1 MQAETITEL
10 EIYEPLA
17 KAELIAQCER
27 RGKALWAPVG
37 SIIDDPDCWRLVMM
51 GVAVPYD
58 DECRNKTAQTPE
70 QVAAA
75 QHAAR
80 RLSAGIDPADFARYD
95 SGELA
100 GYDSNGQDIP
110 GPNAVVATDDDDG
123 EDDE

>member
-1 MQAETITEL
+1 MQAETIREL

-17 KAELIAQCER
+17 PAELVAQCER
-27 RGKALWAPVG
+27 RGRALWAPVG

-58 DECRNKTAQTPE
+58 DECRDQTAQTPE
-70 QVAAA
+70 QVAAT

-95 SGELA
+95 AGELL
-100 GYDSNGQDIP
+100 GYDKN
-110 GPNAVVATDDDDG
+110 G
-123 EDDE
+123 EDLLAFGAIAVDEEADDE

>member
-1 MQAETITEL
+1 MQAETIKEL

-17 KAELIAQCER
+17 PAELVAQCER
-27 RGKALWAPVG
+27 RGKSLWAPIG
-37 SIIDDPDCWRLVMM
+37 TIIDDADCWRLVMM
-51 GVAVPYD
+51 GVAVAYD
-58 DECRNKTAQTPE
+58 DECRDKTAQTPE
-70 QVAAA
+70 QLAAT

-100 GYDSNGQDIP
+100 GYDKNGADIP
-110 GPNAVVATDDDDG
+110 GPNGVSADADDE

>member
-1 MQAETITEL
+1 MQAETIREL

-17 KAELIAQCER
+17 PAELVAQCER

-58 DECRNKTAQTPE
+58 DECRDQTAQTPE
-70 QVAAA
+70 QVAAT

-95 SGELA
+95 SGELL
-100 GYDSNGQDIP
+100 GYDAAGNDLLASGAI
-110 GPNAVVATDDDDG
+110 AVDEEA
-123 EDDE
+123 DDE

>member
-1 MQAETITEL
+1 MQAETIREL

-17 KAELIAQCER
+17 PAELTAQCER

-51 GVAVPYD
+51 GVAVPHD
-58 DECRNKTAQTPE
+58 SECRDKTAQTPE
-70 QVAAA
+70 QVAAT

-95 SGELA
+95 AGELL
-100 GYDSNGQDIP
+100 GYDKN
-110 GPNAVVATDDDDG
+110 G
-123 EDDE
+123 EDLLAFGAIAVDEEADDE

>member
-17 KAELIAQCER
+17 KAELVAQCER

-58 DECRNKTAQTPE
+58 DECRDQTAQTPE
-70 QVAAA
+70 QVAAT

-95 SGELA
+95 AGELL
-100 GYDSNGQDIP
+100 GYDAAGNDLLASGAI
-110 GPNAVVATDDDDG
+110 AVDEEA
-123 EDDE
+123 DDE

>member
-1 MQAETITEL
+1 MIMQAETITEL

-17 KAELIAQCER
+17 KAELVAQCER

-58 DECRNKTAQTPE
+58 DECRDQTAQTPE
-70 QVAAA
+70 QVAAT

-95 SGELA
+95 AGELL
-100 GYDSNGQDIP
+100 GYDAAGNDLLASGAI
-110 GPNAVVATDDDDG
+110 AVDEEA
-123 EDDE
+123 DDE

>member
-1 MQAETITEL
+1 MIMQAETITEL
-10 EIYEPLA
+10 EIYEPSA
-17 KAELIAQCER
+17 PSELVAQCER

-58 DECRNKTAQTPE
+58 DECRDKTAQTPE

-95 SGELA
+95 SGELL
-100 GYDSNGQDIP
+100 GYDKN
-110 GPNAVVATDDDDG
+110 G
-123 EDDE
+123 EDLLASGAIAVDEEADDE

>member
-37 SIIDDPDCWRLVMM
+37 TIIDDPDCWRLVMM

-58 DECRNKTAQTPE
+58 DECRDKTAQTPE

-95 SGELA
+95 SGELL
-100 GYDSNGQDIP
+100 GYDKN
-110 GPNAVVATDDDDG
+110 G
-123 EDDE
+123 EDLLASGAIAVDEEADDE